1 MSETKYNPDM
11 SDEEFQA
18 FCEMPEN
25 MKRIVA
31 GRFEDVTGKVT
42 YADGAGTHFSP
53 EDFEVVY
60 GYNPGDAWQRIQKY
74 QKDKRAA
81 RAKHVLKLGRQ

>member
-25 MKRIVA
+25 LKRIVA

-60 GYNPGDAWQRIQKY
+60 GYNPEDAWQRIQKW
-74 QKDKRAA
+74 RTA
-81 RAKHVLKLGRQ
+81 RKEGCSKCIKKLGKY